1 VTPART
7 ARAVGLSFVAAAW
20 VAVLWMGVLPARAAT
35 SPSPSPSPTPTPSAA
50 AAPSPTPTATPAAA
64 APSPTPTATPKAA
77 PTPTPTPCPSGSAA
91 CQQALINDV
100 RTRLGDTMAKALSV
114 QQQLQQSLQQN
125 QEEQQ
130 QLWAL
135 VTQNQQ
141 KLARLDADIAH
152 RDAQLKDTQ
161 TRVATERR
169 QLAVLARALYYEPDD
184 LLVRLLSSG
193 NLRQMLDHAGAL
205 TAAANRSQSLQ
216 ERLKKDLSQ
225 LREQQQKA
233 QSDREQETK
242 LTAAQTAALQQFEQ
256 LKIEQDQ
263 LSGKLSGA
271 ISDTQAELDKVGT
284 QDPTLAS
291 RIADQLQAEEDQI
304 AAAAEQAVWTQAQ
317 LWEQLNLS
325 TIQAP
330 VAASA
335 GHSTRYRFIWP
346 NPTGVITQGF
356 GPTTLAIEPALNGYP
371 HFHTGVDIAA
381 SAGTAILAAD
391 DGVVALVGSG
401 TTGYGNYVV
410 IAHSGGIS
418 TLYGHLLGAAVK
430 QGQRVSQGQ
439 TIGWEGS
446 TGASTGPHLHFEVR
460 VNNLPV
466 DPIPYLPPGGP
477 SAARI

>member
-1 VTPART
+1 VTPAHT
-7 ARAVGLSFVAAAW
+7 ARAVGLAFLAAAW
-20 VAVLWMGVLPARAAT
+20 VAVLWTGVLPARAAT
-35 SPSPSPSPTPTPSAA
+35 SPSPSPTPTPSATAPPSPTPTATPAGA
-50 AAPSPTPTATPAAA
+50 ATPSPTPTATPAA
-64 APSPTPTATPKAA
+64 T
-77 PTPTPTPCPSGSAA
+77 PTPTPTPCPSGSTA
-91 CQQALINDV
+91 CQQQLINDV
-100 RTRLGDTMAKALSV
+100 RTRLGNTMAQALSV

-130 QLWAL
+130 QLGA
-135 VTQNQQ
+135 VITQNQQ
-141 KLARLDADIAH
+141 QLARLDSDIAH
-152 RDAQLKDTQ
+152 RDAQIKETQ
-161 TRVATERR
+161 TRVEAERR
-169 QLAVLARALYYEPDD
+169 QLAVLARALYYQPDN
-184 LLVRLLSSG
+184 LFVRLLSSG
-193 NLRQMLDHAGAL
+193 NLRQMLDQAGAL

-216 ERLKKDLSQ
+216 EQLRRDVSQ
-225 LREQQQKA
+225 LREQQRKA
-233 QSDREQETK
+233 QSDRDQETR
-242 LTAAQTAALQQFEQ
+242 LTATQTAALQQFEQ
-256 LKIEQDQ
+256 LRLEQDQ
-263 LSGKLSGA
+263 LGGRLSGA
-271 ISDTQAELDKVGT
+271 ISDTQSELGKVGT
-284 QDPTLAS
+284 QDPALAS

-325 TIQAP
+325 TIEAP

-356 GPTTLAIEPALNGYP
+356 GPTGNAIEPAVNGYP
-371 HFHTGVDIAA
+371 HFHTGIDIAA
-381 SAGTAILAAD
+381 PQGTAILAAD
-391 DGVVALVGSG
+391 DGVVALVGTG

-418 TLYGHLLGAAVK
+418 TLYGHLLAAGVK

-460 VNNLPV
+460 VNNQPV